1 VSASVVGRSGTL
13 DRPLTRLFRYA
24 AWAALFALFLVT
36 VTGATVRLT
45 GSGLGCENWPRCG
58 EQVLPEAEA
67 GYHAYVEF
75 GNRVVGFAVGLTTLA
90 AAVIGWRARV
100 PRLLFRLALSLPFLV
115 LAQGVLGG
123 ITVLVELNPVIVM
136 SHFLLSL
143 VGVGLGVVL
152 VLETE
157 RWVRGSPAPEEPREL
172 RWFAF
177 GLVPLTLAL
186 VVSGTFATAAGP
198 HSGGVEIDRLW
209 VLVDAVHVHVRVTAA
224 FGIAYLVF
232 CALLVRARAWR
243 KPEGVLTAIT
253 LGLLVAQM
261 IVGETQ
267 YREQLPWWLVLV
279 HVTLAT
285 LVWAGVVAVAAL
297 LRPRSP
303 ASPA

>member
-1 VSASVVGRSGTL
+1 MGAVD
-13 DRPLTRLFRYA
+13 DRTGVRLFRYA
-24 AWAALFALFLVT
+24 AWAALVALFLVT

-67 GYHAYVEF
+67 SHHAYVEF

-90 AAVIGWRARV
+90 AAAIAWRARV
-100 PRLLFRLALSLPFLV
+100 PRGIFRLALSLPFLV

-123 ITVLVELNPVIVM
+123 ITVIVELNPIIVM

-143 VGVGLGVVL
+143 VGIGLAVIL

-157 RWVRGSPAPEEPREL
+157 RWLRRSPPPQEPREV
-172 RWFAF
+172 RWLAY
-177 GLVPLTLAL
+177 GLVPLALAL

-198 HSGGVEIDRLW
+198 HSGGVEIDRLGT
-209 VLVDAVHVHVRVTAA
+209 LVDSVHVHVRVTAV
-224 FGIAYLVF
+224 FGIAFLVF
-232 CALLVRARAWR
+232 CALLLRRRAWSR
-243 KPEGVLTAIT
+243 PEGVLTGLT
-253 LGLLVAQM
+253 LALLVAQM

-267 YREQLPWWLVLV
+267 YRQQLPWWLVLV

-285 LVWAGVVAVAAL
+285 FIWAGVVAVAAL
-297 LRPRSP
+297 LRARPSAGP
-303 ASPA
+303 A

>member
-1 VSASVVGRSGTL
+1 LSGA
-13 DRPLTRLFRYA
+13 RIFRYA
-24 AWAALFALFLVT
+24 AWAALIALFAVT

-58 EQVLPEAEA
+58 EQVLPEPEA
-67 GYHAYVEF
+67 GYHAFVEF

-90 AAVIGWRARV
+90 AAIVAWRARV
-100 PRLLFRLALSLPFLV
+100 PRTLRLLAYSLPLLV

-143 VGVGLGVVL
+143 VAVALGVVL
-152 VLETE
+152 VVETE
-157 RWVRGSPAPEEPREL
+157 RWLRRSPPPEEPRSL
-172 RWFAF
+172 RLLAFA
-177 GLVPLTLAL
+177 LVPLALAL

-198 HSGGVEIDRLW
+198 HSGGVEIDRLGT
-209 VLVDAVHVHVRVTAA
+209 LVDSVYVHVRVTAV
-224 FGIAYLVF
+224 FGIAFLVF
-232 CALLVRARAWR
+232 VALLLNLRAWSR
-243 KPEGVLTAIT
+243 PEGVLTGLT
-253 LGLLVAQM
+253 LLLLVAQM

-267 YREQLPWWLVLV
+267 WRNQLPWWLVLV

-285 LVWAGVVAVAAL
+285 LIWAGVVAVAAL
-297 LRPRSP
+297 LRARPP

>member
-1 VSASVVGRSGTL
+1 MRV
-13 DRPLTRLFRYA
+13 FRWA
-24 AWAALFALFLVT
+24 AWAALVALFLVT

-58 EQVLPEAEA
+58 EQVLPEREA
-67 GYHAYVEF
+67 SYHAYVEF

-90 AAVIGWRARV
+90 AAIVAWRVRV
-100 PRLLFRLALSLPFLV
+100 PRPLFRLALSLPFLV

-136 SHFLLSL
+136 SHFVLSL
-143 VGVGLGVVL
+143 IGVALGVVL
-152 VLETE
+152 VVETE
-157 RWVRGSPAPEEPREL
+157 RWLRGSPPPEEPRSL
-172 RWFAF
+172 RWFAL
-177 GLVPLTLAL
+177 GLVPLALAL

-198 HSGGVEIDRLW
+198 HSGGIEIERLGD
-209 VLVDAVHVHVRVTAA
+209 LVGSVYIHVRVTAV
-224 FGIAYLVF
+224 FGIAFLVF
-232 CALLVRARAWR
+232 VALLLRERAWSR
-243 KPEGVLTAIT
+243 PEGVLTGLT
-253 LGLLVAQM
+253 LILLVAQM

-267 YREQLPWWLVLV
+267 WRNQLPWWLVLV

-297 LRPRSP
+297 LRARSP

>member
-1 VSASVVGRSGTL
+1 MDAVD
-13 DRPLTRLFRYA
+13 DRTGVRLFRYA
-24 AWAALFALFLVT
+24 AWAALIALFLVT

-90 AAVIGWRARV
+90 AAAIAWRARV
-100 PRLLFRLALSLPFLV
+100 PRTIFRLALSLPFLV

-123 ITVLVELNPVIVM
+123 ITVLVELNPIIVM

-143 VGVGLGVVL
+143 VGVGLAVIL

-157 RWVRGSPAPEEPREL
+157 RWLRGSPPPQQPRDV
-172 RWFAF
+172 RWFAY
-177 GLVPLTLAL
+177 GLVPLALAL

-198 HSGGVEIDRLW
+198 HSGGVEIDRLGT
-209 VLVDAVHVHVRVTAA
+209 LVDSVHVHVRVTAV
-224 FGIAYLVF
+224 FGIAFLVF
-232 CALLVRARAWR
+232 CALLLRRRAWTR
-243 KPEGVLTAIT
+243 PEGVLTGLT
-253 LGLLVAQM
+253 LALLLVQM

-267 YREQLPWWLVLV
+267 YRQQLPWWLVLV

-285 LVWAGVVAVAAL
+285 LIWAGIVAVAAL
-297 LRPRSP
+297 LRARPSPSP
-303 ASPA
+303 A

>member
-1 VSASVVGRSGTL
+1 MGTAAGLQGRSAA
-13 DRPLTRLFRYA
+13 RIFRYA
-24 AWAALFALFLVT
+24 VWAALVALFLVT

-67 GYHAYVEF
+67 GYHAFVEF

-90 AAVIGWRARV
+90 AAIIGWRARV
-100 PRLLFRLALSLPFLV
+100 PRGLFHLALSLPLLV

-157 RWVRGSPAPEEPREL
+157 RWLRASPPPDEPREV
-172 RWFAF
+172 RWFAY
-177 GLVPLTLAL
+177 GLVPLALAL
-186 VVSGTFATAAGP
+186 VISGTFATAAGP
-198 HSGGVEIDRLW
+198 HSGGVEIDRLGT
-209 VLVDAVHVHVRVTAA
+209 LVTSVHVHVRVTAV

-232 CALLVRARAWR
+232 CALLLRRRAWSR
-243 KPEGVLTAIT
+243 PEGVLTGLT
-253 LGLLVAQM
+253 LALLVTQM

-267 YREQLPWWLVLV
+267 YRQQLPWWLVLI

-297 LRPRSP
+297 LRARPP

>member
-1 VSASVVGRSGTL
+1 MGAVD
-13 DRPLTRLFRYA
+13 DRTGVRLFRYA
-24 AWAALFALFLVT
+24 AWAALVALFLVT

-90 AAVIGWRARV
+90 AAAIAWRARV
-100 PRLLFRLALSLPFLV
+100 PRGIFRLALTLPFLV

-123 ITVLVELNPVIVM
+123 ITVLVELNPIIVM

-143 VGVGLGVVL
+143 VGVGLGVIL

-157 RWVRGSPAPEEPREL
+157 RWLRRSPAPQEPREV
-172 RWFAF
+172 RWLAY
-177 GLVPLTLAL
+177 GLVPLALAL

-198 HSGGVEIDRLW
+198 HSGGVEIDRLGT
-209 VLVDAVHVHVRVTAA
+209 LVDSVHVHVRVTAV
-224 FGIAYLVF
+224 FGIAFLVF
-232 CALLVRARAWR
+232 CALLLRRRAWSR
-243 KPEGVLTAIT
+243 PEGVLTGLT
-253 LGLLVAQM
+253 LALLVAQM

-267 YREQLPWWLVLV
+267 YRQQLPWWLVLI

-297 LRPRSP
+297 LRARPPTSP
-303 ASPA
+303 A